1 MLKSKSSKLA
11 LLGATL
17 TVAGTQAMAALPS
30 DVTNAM
36 GETKTDVISAGGLLL
51 VIAAAVF
58 GIYSIVRMLR

>member
-1 MLKSKSSKLA
+1 MLKSKLSKLA

-17 TVAGTQAMAALPS
+17 TVAGTQAMAALPA
-30 DVTNAM
+30 DVTTAM
-36 GETKTDVISAGGLLL
+36 GETKTDVIAAGGLLL

>member
-17 TVAGTQAMAALPS
+17 TVAGTQAMAALPA

-36 GETKTDVISAGGLLL
+36 GETKTDVLAAGGLLL

>member
-17 TVAGTQAMAALPS
+17 AVAGTQAMAALPT

-36 GETKTDVISAGGLLL
+36 GETKTDVLAAGGLLL
-51 VIAAAVF
+51 VVAASAF
-58 GIYSIVRMLR
+58 GIYAIVRMLR